1 MELIAY
7 KDKDSIIHK
16 LDARTKL
23 ILSSTFILLA
33 FIFNHPLFLFIL
45 FLFSICLCYIA
56 KVHKE
61 VFVKTFALFP
71 LILLSFFLWSFFYKP
86 SYISSTQTTDIVISL
101 GPLNTTTKAL
111 MYGLAM
117 PFRIVVVLISSILF
131 LMTTKLSDF
140 IYALKK
146 LGLPYTWAFTFGLS
160 TRLVSTIGNE
170 FTTIKQAQASRGL
183 ETEKGGL
190 VRRIKAHIP
199 IVVPLTMKGLEFSD
213 QLGMSMSLK
222 GFNPNSKR
230 TFYRELKMES
240 IDYLVIAICLAS
252 LVVSIILRINGIG
265 VIT

>member
-1 MELIAY
+1 MELIGY
-7 KDKDSIIHK
+7 KNKDSIIHK

-23 ILSSTFILLA
+23 ILSTTLILLA
-33 FIFNHPLFLFIL
+33 FIFNHPLFLFVL

-56 KVHKE
+56 KIHKE
-61 VFVKTFALFP
+61 VFVRTFVLIP

-86 SYISSTQTTDIVISL
+86 SSISSTKTQDTVVSL
-101 GPLNTTTKAL
+101 GPLNATTNGL
-111 MYGLAM
+111 LYGLAM
-117 PFRIVVVLISSILF
+117 PFRIVVVLVSSILF

-146 LGLPYTWAFTFGLS
+146 LGFPYVWAFTLGLS

-183 ETEKGGL
+183 ETEKGNL
-190 VRRIKAHIP
+190 VRRIKSHIP
-199 IVVPLTMKGLEFSD
+199 IVVPLTMKGLELSE

-222 GFNPNSKR
+222 GFNPNNRR
-230 TFYRELKMES
+230 TFYRELKMKS
-240 IDYLVIAICLAS
+240 VDYLIILICLAS
-252 LVVSIILRINGIG
+252 LVISIILRINRIG

>member
-1 MELIAY
+1 MELIGY
-7 KDKDSIIHK
+7 KNKDSIIHK

-23 ILSSTFILLA
+23 ILSTTLILLA
-33 FIFNHPLFLFIL
+33 FIFNHPLFLFVL

-56 KVHKE
+56 KIHKE
-61 VFVKTFALFP
+61 VFVRTFVLIP

-86 SYISSTQTTDIVISL
+86 SSISSKTQDTVIGL
-101 GPLNTTTKAL
+101 GPLNATTKGL

-117 PFRIVVVLISSILF
+117 PFRIIVVLVSSILF

-146 LGLPYTWAFTFGLS
+146 LGLPYVWAFTFGLS
-160 TRLVSTIGNE
+160 TRLLSTIGNE

-183 ETEKGGL
+183 ETEKGNL
-190 VRRIKAHIP
+190 VRRIKSHIP
-199 IVVPLTMKGLEFSD
+199 IVVPLTMKGLELSE

-222 GFNPNSKR
+222 GFNPNNRR
-230 TFYRELKMES
+230 TFYRELKMRS
-240 IDYLVIAICLAS
+240 VDYLVILVCLAS
-252 LVVSIILRINGIG
+252 LAISTILRINGIG

>member
-1 MELIAY
+1 MEFIGY
-7 KDKDSIIHK
+7 KNKDSIIHK

-23 ILSSTFILLA
+23 ILSTTLILLA
-33 FIFNHPLFLFIL
+33 FIFNHPVFLFVL

-56 KVHKE
+56 KIHKE
-61 VFVKTFALFP
+61 VFVRTFVLIP

-86 SYISSTQTTDIVISL
+86 SSISFKTQDTVIGL
-101 GPLNTTTKAL
+101 GPLNATTKGL

-117 PFRIVVVLISSILF
+117 PFRIIVVLVSSILF

-146 LGLPYTWAFTFGLS
+146 LGLPYVWAFTFGLS

-183 ETEKGGL
+183 ETEKGNL
-190 VRRIKAHIP
+190 VRRIKSHIP
-199 IVVPLTMKGLEFSD
+199 IVVPLTMKGLELSE

-222 GFNPNSKR
+222 GFNPNNRR
-230 TFYRELKMES
+230 TFYRELKMKS
-240 IDYLVIAICLAS
+240 VDYLVILVCLAS
-252 LVVSIILRINGIG
+252 LAISIILRINGIG